1 MGKSVT
7 LGGEDAIPVLSEAL
21 TPPLIQGGAALSA
34 LVYAGQRPEE
44 LLRQV
49 SARGETPE
57 QVVGAAL
64 DAATLCFLGFRREA
78 GLALQNAALDACQ
91 IYRVASSTGPAPL
104 RVLALVAPG
113 DLQVNIPLDFITAH
127 LDVRLDLLFVR
138 PGQTL
143 PACAPDHDVAI
154 FAVSESDR
162 ATLRRLAP
170 LFRLWPRPVVN
181 DPARVPGLGRL
192 ELTEACAGLPGLLA
206 PALAPRDREALLAA
220 VAGGGLEGLL
230 PGGAGPV
237 LVRPEGSHAGEGLAL
252 IADAAA
258 LGAYLAREAA
268 PLFFVSRFI
277 DYRSADGLFRKYR
290 VAFISG
296 RPFLCHMA
304 VSSHWMVHYLNAGMT
319 ESAAKRADE
328 ARAMAEFDAG
338 FAARHRDAFAALCER
353 VGLDYFVID
362 CAEAPDG
369 RLLLFEADVAAI
381 IHLIDPPDLFPYKT
395 AQMRRAFDA
404 FGAFLAGRARGGGAR
419 LAAMPEETGA
429 LLPSAAQ
436 GRPYVSSPA

>member
-1 MGKSVT
+1 M
-7 LGGEDAIPVLSEAL
+7 
-21 TPPLIQGGAALSA
+21 
-34 LVYAGQRPEE
+34 
-44 LLRQV
+44 
-49 SARGETPE
+49 
-57 QVVGAAL
+57 VGAAL
-64 DAATLCFLGFRREA
+64 DVATLCFLGFRREA
-78 GLALQNAALDACQ
+78 GLALQGAALEACQ
-91 IYRVASSTGPAPL
+91 IYRVASPTGSAPL

-138 PGQTL
+138 PGQAL
-143 PACAPDHDVAI
+143 PACVPDHDLAI

-170 LFRLWPRPVVN
+170 LFRRWPRPVVN
-181 DPARVPGLGRL
+181 DPVRVPGLGRA
-192 ELTEACAGLPGLLA
+192 ELTEACAGLQGVLA
-206 PALAPRDREALLAA
+206 PPLAPRGREDLLAA
-220 VAGGGLEGLL
+220 IARGGLGGLL
-230 PGGAGPV
+230 PGAAGPV
-237 LVRPEGSHAGEGLAL
+237 LVRPEGSHAGEGLAR

-258 LGAYLAREAA
+258 LTHYLEREAA
-268 PLFFVSRFI
+268 SRFFVSCFI

-290 VAFISG
+290 VAFIGG

-319 ESAAKRADE
+319 ESAAKREDE

-338 FAARHRDAFAALCER
+338 FAARHRRAFAALCER

-381 IHLIDPPDLFPYKT
+381 IHLIDPPDLFPYKA
-395 AQMRRAFDA
+395 AQMRRVFAA
-404 FGAFLAGRARGGGAR
+404 FGAFLAGRVREGGWP
-419 LAAMPEETGA
+419 AAAPGDDDRA
-429 LLPSAAQ
+429 PVPPAAQ
-436 GRPYVSSPA
+436 GRPYVSSNRTMSSSPT